1 MNTRN
6 NRSSAINVSQPWRG
20 MLPNP
25 DGTVGQADRQHVAY
39 MYAGIS
45 AGGAVAVE
53 EQFRGG
59 GAGGRYRYYTE
70 YYHKPRKVLRC
81 TKKDEEELKRL
92 LLKAAEEDRKAQEA
106 LKKKANDLQD
116 VVGGVACIKDAV
128 DSVASDIRGMAMA
141 EDISR
146 KAAKRLLEELYEEEE
161 ILLAII
167 RNS

>member
-1 MNTRN
+1 MLTRN
-6 NRSSAINVSQPWRG
+6 NRSSAINVSSPWRG
-20 MLPNP
+20 MLPVP

-53 EQFRGG
+53 EQFRG

-128 DSVASDIRGMAMA
+128 DSVASDIRTMAIA